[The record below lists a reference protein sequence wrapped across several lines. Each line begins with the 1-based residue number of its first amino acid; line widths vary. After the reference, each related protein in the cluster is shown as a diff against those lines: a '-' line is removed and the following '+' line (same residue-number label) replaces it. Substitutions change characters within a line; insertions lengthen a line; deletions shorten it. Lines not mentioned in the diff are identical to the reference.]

1 MTLSLNNL
9 TFIIVTFKSEYIIH
23 ECIESLPKDS
33 NIIIIEN
40 SNNHKLKKE
49 LEEKYSKINVIV
61 QENSGMGSAN
71 NKGIKLCRTEYA
83 FIINP
88 DVKFY
93 QDTLQEL
100 ISLSSKYKDYSIL
113 APISDDI
120 KYPNYKINTKHLISD
135 DPDLL
140 SVDSVDGFA
149 MLINKNKFSDNIY
162 FDENFFLFLE
172 NDDLCLRKKKENNK
186 IYVAKKARINHLGG
200 KSTSITHEKE
210 IELSRN
216 WHWMW
221 SKFYYHK
228 KHYGYLHSFF
238 KNLPILIL
246 SFLKFLIY
254 KISNNKKKK
263 IIYYMR
269 MMGMINSYLL
279 KKSYYRPYNKT
290 K

>member
-23 ECIESLPKDS
+23 ECIKSLPKNS
-33 NIIIIEN
+33 NIIVIEN
-40 SNNHKLKKE
+40 SNNQQLKKI
-49 LEEKYSKINVIV
+49 LEEKYPKIKVII

-71 NKGIKLCRTEYA
+71 NKGIRLCKTDYA

-93 QDTLQEL
+93 NDTLEEL
-100 ISLSSKYKDYSIL
+100 ISLSLKYNDYSIL

-120 KYPNYKINTKHLISD
+120 KYPNYKINTKHLTSD

-140 SVDSVDGFA
+140 RVDSVDGFA

-172 NDDLCLRKKKENNK
+172 NDDLCLRKRKENNK
-186 IYVAKKARINHLGG
+186 IYVAKKAKINHLGG
-200 KSTSITHEKE
+200 KSTSITLEKE

-221 SKFYYHK
+221 SKFYFNK
-228 KHYGYLHSFF
+228 KHYGYLKAFLKSF
-238 KNLPILIL
+238 PILI
-246 SFLKFLIY
+246 SSAINYFYYFVT
-254 KISNNKKKK
+254 NNKFKKK
-263 IIYYMR
+263 IYTMR
-269 MMGMINSYLL
+269 FLGLLNSMCC
-279 KKSYYRPYNKT
+279 KKSWYRPKV
-290 K
+290 

>member
-23 ECIESLPKDS
+23 ECIESLPKNS
-33 NIIIIEN
+33 NIIVIEN
-40 SNNHKLKKE
+40 SNNEELKKT
-49 LEEKYSKINVIV
+49 LEEKYSKIKVII
-61 QENSGMGSAN
+61 QKNSGMGSAN

-93 QDTLQEL
+93 QDTLEEL

-186 IYVAKKARINHLGG
+186 IYVAKKAKINHLGG
-200 KSTSITHEKE
+200 KSTSVTHEKE

-221 SKFYYHK
+221 SKFYFNK
-228 KHYGYLHSFF
+228 KHYGYLKAFIKSF
-238 KNLPILIL
+238 PILIT
-246 SFLKFLIY
+246 SAINFFYYFIT
-254 KISNNKKKK
+254 NNRLKKK
-263 IIYYMR
+263 IYIMR
-269 MMGMINSYLL
+269 FLGLFNSMLN
-279 KKSYYRPYNKT
+279 KKSWYRPKV
-290 K
+290 

>member
-23 ECIESLPKDS
+23 ECIESLPKNS
-33 NIIIIEN
+33 NIIVIEN
-40 SNNHKLKKE
+40 SNNEELKKT
-49 LEEKYSKINVIV
+49 LEEKYSKIKVII

-93 QDTLQEL
+93 QDTLEEL

-120 KYPNYKINTKHLISD
+120 KYPNYKINTKHLIND

-162 FDENFFLFLE
+162 FDENFFLLLE
-172 NDDLCLRKKKENNK
+172 NDDLCLRKKKENNN
-186 IYVAKKARINHLGG
+186 IYVAKKAKINHLGG
-200 KSTSITHEKE
+200 KSTSVIHERE

-221 SKFYYHK
+221 SKFYFNK
-228 KHYGYLHSFF
+228 KHYGYLKAFVKSF
-238 KNLPILIL
+238 PILIT
-246 SFLKFLIY
+246 SAINFFYYFI
-254 KISNNKKKK
+254 INNKIKKK
-263 IIYYMR
+263 IYIMR
-269 MMGMINSYLL
+269 FLGLLNSMLS
-279 KKSYYRPYNKT
+279 KKSWYRPKV
-290 K
+290 